1 MKNNTRSTLLLALVA
16 SLSPSLVLAQAPAP
30 QPGSA
35 YWRDSGGVV
44 VRDGSGQC
52 VRAGFFTPALAT
64 PDCEPS
70 LAAKSAA
77 SPAPAASP
85 AAAASPVP
93 AAATPG
99 AIPAGKVIPE
109 VIPAPQKVTFT
120 ADSFFGFDQ
129 AMLNSAGQQALRE
142 LMANAKDVTIEQI
155 LVEGHTD
162 STGPRVYNQALSE
175 RRAQSV
181 KVFLEQQGVAPNLIK
196 TEGYGELQPVA
207 SNATAEG
214 RGQNRRVAVEVIG
227 SRIAKR

>member
-35 YWRDSGGVV
+35 YWRDAGGTV

-70 LAAKSAA
+70 LAAKAA
-77 SPAPAASP
+77 TPAPAA
-85 AAAASPVP
+85 AS
-93 AAATPG
+93 ATPG
-99 AIPAGKVIPE
+99 AMPAGRAIPE

-142 LMANAKDVTIEQI
+142 LMANAKDITIEQI

-162 STGPRVYNQALSE
+162 STGPRAYNQALSE

-207 SNATAEG
+207 SNANAEG
-214 RGQNRRVAVEVIG
+214 RAQNRRVAVEVIG

>member
-35 YWRDSGGVV
+35 YWRDSGGVI

-77 SPAPAASP
+77 SPAPAPAASP
-85 AAAASPVP
+85 AP

-142 LMANAKDVTIEQI
+142 LMANAKDITIEQI

-162 STGPRVYNQALSE
+162 STGPRAYNQALSE

-207 SNATAEG
+207 SNASAEG
-214 RGQNRRVAVEVIG
+214 RAQNRRVAVEVIG

>member
-1 MKNNTRSTLLLALVA
+1 MRNHTRSTLILALVA
-16 SLSPSLVLAQAPAP
+16 TLSPSLVLAQAPAP

-35 YWRDSGGVV
+35 YWRDAGGKV

-70 LAAKSAA
+70 LAAKSA
-77 SPAPAASP
+77 SPAPAA
-85 AAAASPVP
+85 AS
-93 AAATPG
+93 ATAG
-99 AIPAGKVIPE
+99 AMPAGRAIPE
-109 VIPAPQKVTFT
+109 VIPAPQKVTFK

-129 AMLNSAGQQALRE
+129 AMLNSAGQQALRA
-142 LMANAKDVTIEQI
+142 LLANAKDTTIEQI

-162 STGPRVYNQALSE
+162 STGPRAYNQSLSE

-181 KVFLEQQGVAPNLIK
+181 KAFLEKEGVAPNLIK
-196 TEGYGELQPVA
+196 TEGHGELQPVA
-207 SNATAEG
+207 SNASAEG
-214 RGQNRRVAVEVIG
+214 RAQNRRVAVEVIG

>member
-1 MKNNTRSTLLLALVA
+1 MKNNTRSTLLLALAA

-35 YWRDSGGVV
+35 YWRDSGGVI

-77 SPAPAASP
+77 SPAPAPAS
-85 AAAASPVP
+85 
-93 AAATPG
+93 ATAG
-99 AIPAGKVIPE
+99 AMPAGQTIPE
-109 VIPAPQKVTFT
+109 VIPAPQKVTFK

-162 STGPRVYNQALSE
+162 STGPRAYNQALSE

>member
-1 MKNNTRSTLLLALVA
+1 M
-16 SLSPSLVLAQAPAP
+16 
-30 QPGSA
+30 
-35 YWRDSGGVV
+35 
-44 VRDGSGQC
+44 
-52 VRAGFFTPALAT
+52 
-64 PDCEPS
+64 
-70 LAAKSAA
+70 
-77 SPAPAASP
+77 
-85 AAAASPVP
+85 
-93 AAATPG
+93 
-99 AIPAGKVIPE
+99 PAGQTIPE
-109 VIPAPQKVTFT
+109 VIPAPQKVTFK

-162 STGPRVYNQALSE
+162 STGPRAYNQALSE

-207 SNATAEG
+207 SNANAEG
-214 RGQNRRVAVEVIG
+214 RAQNRRVAVEVIG